1 MCTCAGCVQGV
12 RWLMAKEQRWS
23 VCGGRRG
30 FCVQLVWRM
39 FAQGSGVYVALMIAE
54 ELRSSLGSATA
65 VRCLR

>member
-1 MCTCAGCVQGV
+1 
-12 RWLMAKEQRWS
+12 
-23 VCGGRRG
+23 
-30 FCVQLVWRM
+30 M